1 MANSRTS
8 KSSQST
14 VIEIDPLPQDRGKL
28 TLSEDTDAPVKTD
41 ANPQGPSRATASPRG
56 TGWIL
61 ATGAIIALLWS
72 AGAIAYIAGMVGVSN
87 LQSLPA
93 AQMAGLFFGALG
105 PALFIIALS
114 WAIREIIIFARATTQ
129 IQNMAERFADPA
141 KFVQQDAKVMADAV
155 STQMSHMNASVEGAL
170 ARLGAMEE
178 VLEHHTRSFA
188 KAENSAR
195 ERTDNLIND
204 LRREREAITE
214 LADQLDQKTAD
225 IAVTISEQSK
235 MVVSAAD
242 IANAQ
247 SAESSKMLSE
257 ATIRLEQCG
266 HNAAN
271 EAERI
276 GQKLEQASEKLDK
289 TALSL
294 TTSRQDIQASAS
306 SLDASQDKVS
316 EALDARKGEILEL
329 LDTSRQCAEQLQSAS
344 KESAMQISQTLE
356 ESLKQAR
363 HYTSIMREEGN
374 TFAGEHHARAEELQ
388 NAAEQAKA
396 ALDTYADAI
405 TRRMEHA
412 NEASFTASSWADK
425 TLEKLQEATNALDER
440 LQSLP
445 EAADAS
451 SQQVEAILR
460 KRLQQLNEASLQAAD
475 EARSIDEAFQGRIR
489 HNYELLSDFMLK
501 MGATAS
507 PKAPD
512 IELPNP
518 LDLRARTQA
527 DTPVAENLEAS
538 STEPETVIE
547 KTSPKQSEEI
557 QQASKSAAPEEILE
571 NPAKPE
577 EENRPAGSATKKEG
591 WHWKD
596 VLSRIDMPASASSE
610 QSGADTD
617 LTGSVDRL
625 VQALRRLEIQPDTLF
640 DATSY
645 RAAALARISN
655 GHRTMADVVRVDADD
670 AINQLNKLFEQD
682 PGLKQ
687 DAQDFIAELRGK
699 VDKAAK
705 LGNQLHVETHLRTG
719 DGPAYLLLE
728 AALIEQT

>member
-28 TLSEDTDAPVKTD
+28 TLSEDTDAPIKTD
-41 ANPQGPSRATASPRG
+41 ANPQGPSRATASPRA

-72 AGAIAYIAGMVGVSN
+72 AGAIAYVAGVVGVSN

-114 WAIREIIIFARATTQ
+114 WAVREIITFGRATTQ

-257 ATIRLEQCG
+257 ATIRLEKCS
-266 HNAAN
+266 HNAAT
-271 EAERI
+271 EAEKI
-276 GQKLEQASEKLDK
+276 GHRLEQASEKLDK

-306 SLDASQDKVS
+306 SLDASQDKIS
-316 EALDARKGEILEL
+316 EALDARKNEVMEL
-329 LDTSRQCAEQLQSAS
+329 LNTCNQCAEQLQSTS

-374 TFAGEHHARAEELQ
+374 TLAGEYQARAEELQ

-507 PKAPD
+507 PKAPE

-518 LDLRARTQA
+518 LDLRAKTQA
-527 DTPVAENLEAS
+527 DAPVAANLETGSAEPDPIVEPAS
-538 STEPETVIE
+538 SEQSGATE
-547 KTSPKQSEEI
+547 QSLKST
-557 QQASKSAAPEEILE
+557 ASEATLE
-571 NPAKPE
+571 SLAELE
-577 EENRPAGSATKKEG
+577 EENRPAVPATKKEG

-596 VLSRIDMPASASSE
+596 VLSRIDTPTSASSE
-610 QSGADTD
+610 KSNGKTD
-617 LTGSVDRL
+617 LTGPVDRL
-625 VQALRRLEIQPDTLF
+625 VAALRKLEIHPDNLF

-687 DAQDFIAELRGK
+687 DAQDFIAELREK